1 MKFSFL
7 SALALLMVL
16 LTFSAPFVAIAQ
28 QQETSE
34 VVQAKRAAKQDAALA
49 VNSMLWFG
57 SGFLCGIFAV
67 GGAAFYKPTIDPV
80 RLMGKSPGYV
90 TVYTDTYNTTARSK
104 QLLSSSM
111 GCLSWVTVALYI
123 RLTLNESGF

>member
-7 SALALLMVL
+7 SVLALLMAL
-16 LTFSAPFVAIAQ
+16 LTFSAPFGTIAQ

-34 VVQAKRAAKQDAALA
+34 AIQAKMAAKQDAASD

-67 GGAAFYKPTIDPV
+67 GGAAIYKPSIDPV
-80 RLMGKSPGYV
+80 RLIGKSPSYI
-90 TVYTDTYNTTARSK
+90 TVYNHTYNAEARNK

-111 GCLSWVTVALYI
+111 GCLTWGTVFLYI
-123 RLTLNESGF
+123 SLSSE